1 MNIVVSDFIK
11 LTILEGG
18 RQKINFKTI
27 NNYRKD
33 KNIIRSKSSFVQG
46 TTIFEAIVQII
57 DLEAFCSTDWTGN
70 P

>member
-1 MNIVVSDFIK
+1 MATMNIVVSDFIK

-46 TTIFEAIVQII
+46 TTIFEAIV
-57 DLEAFCSTDWTGN
+57 
-70 P
+70 

>member
-1 MNIVVSDFIK
+1 MATMNIVVSDFIK

-33 KNIIRSKSSFVQG
+33 TNIISKSSFAQG
-46 TTIFEAIVQII
+46 TTIFEAI
-57 DLEAFCSTDWTGN
+57 G
-70 P
+70 